1 MTFNEWHEALPDDE
15 KAALCKHDVWEGAIE
30 TAIGELKKEYSM
42 LMNSKLPTVAAG
54 VSISIEILSGFI
66 KENTIS

>member
-1 MTFNEWHEALPDDE
+1 MSFNEWYETLSDDE
-15 KAALCKHDVWEGAIE
+15 KATLCKYDVWKGMAK
-30 TAIGELKKEYSM
+30 TAIRELNKEYNI

-66 KENTIS
+66 REDTIS